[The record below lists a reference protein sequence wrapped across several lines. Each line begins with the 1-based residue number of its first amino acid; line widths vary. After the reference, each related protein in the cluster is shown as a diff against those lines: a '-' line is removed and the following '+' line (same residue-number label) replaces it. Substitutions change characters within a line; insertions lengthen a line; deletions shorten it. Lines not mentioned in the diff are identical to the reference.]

1 MKKFLVHSSLFFIL
15 ISVSLLI
22 VFYQADGYSDTFY
35 VRFTTPKQNS
45 LILGTSKA
53 AHGIMPSEL
62 LKVLPDDSIF
72 NFAFTIAHSPY
83 GPAYLKGIKRKLL
96 EDTRNGVFIIGLD
109 AWSIADS
116 SEDPNDESQ
125 FDENKSF
132 LNKLGTV
139 SSKPNIPHLLSFYK
153 NTYAKIFKRDTIAF
167 LHDDGWLEVKTDMN
181 EDVVAR
187 RIKNK
192 IERQIEKKKSFRFSK
207 TRLSYLYE
215 TITYL
220 QEKGEVYLVKLPVHP
235 DLLRVDDDVVP
246 NFDELMI
253 RLSKDTS
260 APYYDMSDEN
270 ENYQYVDGIHL
281 YRDSSKEVTKK
292 IALWIK
298 ELRSE
303 RKMN

>member
-15 ISVSLLI
+15 VSVSLGI

-45 LILGTSKA
+45 LIIGTSKA
-53 AHGIMPSEL
+53 GQGIMPGEL
-62 LKVLPDDSIF
+62 LKILPNDSIF

-83 GPAYLKGIKRKLL
+83 GPAYLKGIKRKLS
-96 EDTRNGVFIIGLD
+96 DDSKNGLFIVGLD

-125 FDENKSF
+125 FDENNSF

-139 SSKPNIPHLLSFYK
+139 SSKPNIPYLLSFYK
-153 NTYAKIFKRDTIAF
+153 NTYIKIFKRDTIAF

-192 IERQIEKKKSFRFSK
+192 VKRQIEKKKSFRFSK

-220 QEKGEVYLVKLPVHP
+220 QERGEVYLVKLPVHP
-235 DLLRVDDDVVP
+235 DLLTSDDSVVP
-246 NFDELMI
+246 NFNELMI
-253 RLSKDTS
+253 RLSQDTS
-260 APYYDMSDEN
+260 APYYDMSGEN
-270 ENYQYVDGIHL
+270 ENYRYVDGIHL

-298 ELRSE
+298 ELRSK
-303 RKMN
+303 RNMN